1 MVVRSAL
8 ANGMDWQD
16 LEDLVKAETANG
28 NPIASL
34 IHELRLDRNQA
45 SVAVILTK
53 MRRCIHLIAFRGEGG
68 REGRRQGN
76 KRKMI

>member
-16 LEDLVKAETANG
+16 LEDLVKAETAIG

-34 IHELRLDRNQA
+34 IHELRLDRNKVRGQA
-45 SVAVILTK
+45 RTGRVESLLVAIPTGVPKST
-53 MRRCIHLIAFRGEGG
+53 
-68 REGRRQGN
+68 QGQN
-76 KRKMI
+76 

>member
-16 LEDLVKAETANG
+16 LEELVKAETANG

-34 IHELRLDRNQA
+34 IHELRLDRNQVCDVRCGAVRYVDAIAGGGTITA
-45 SVAVILTK
+45 SVEAV
-53 MRRCIHLIAFRGEGG
+53 
-68 REGRRQGN
+68 
-76 KRKMI
+76 